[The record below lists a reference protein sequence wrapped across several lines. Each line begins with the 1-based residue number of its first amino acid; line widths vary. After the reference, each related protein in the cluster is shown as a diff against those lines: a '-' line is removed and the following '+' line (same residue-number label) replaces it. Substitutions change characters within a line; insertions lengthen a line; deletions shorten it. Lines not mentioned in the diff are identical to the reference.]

1 MSKSRRKTPAL
12 VICLAVLSACAS
24 CSGPVVTAVGNS
36 NDVVIIHA
44 QGQESVAEA
53 AVAALTSP
61 DPWLLDEPL
70 FNPTLATPQ
79 GSDELR
85 NIRHVIL
92 VGGLDD
98 AEFADFARRAFPRSE
113 SQGPVSLRMTED
125 VWAKGQLVGAVI
137 GDTGEEVVAFLD
149 ERGERVA
156 EDFALAAVRRL
167 AKKLRSDAEDAGMT
181 SALENRFGWAIAPPS
196 GYDFFTTD
204 AEDGFVLFR
213 RTRPDRSIFVYW
225 EEGTAE
231 AVTEDFALE
240 KRAELALRYYD
251 GDVIE
256 ERRPLVVESG
266 DFLGRPAVRVSGW
279 WGNRELVGGGPFLTY
294 CFHEPEQGRIY
305 MVDTSL
311 FAPGFDKMS
320 FMRNL
325 DAIAHTFSTPGRL
338 GL

>member
-1 MSKSRRKTPAL
+1 MT
-12 VICLAVLSACAS
+12 
-24 CSGPVVTAVGNS
+24 G
-36 NDVVIIHA
+36 
-44 QGQESVAEA
+44 
-53 AVAALTSP
+53 
-61 DPWLLDEPL
+61 EP
-70 FNPTLATPQ
+70 
-79 GSDELR
+79 
-85 NIRHVIL
+85 
-92 VGGLDD
+92 
-98 AEFADFARRAFPRSE
+98 
-113 SQGPVSLRMTED
+113 
-125 VWAKGQLVGAVI
+125 
-137 GDTGEEVVAFLD
+137 GEEVVAFLN

-156 EDFALAAVRRL
+156 EDFARAAVRRL
-167 AKKLRSDAEDAGMT
+167 AKKLKSDGEDAGMT
-181 SALENRFGWAIAPPS
+181 SALEDRFGWAIAPPS

-225 EEGTAE
+225 EDGTAE
-231 AVTEDFALE
+231 AVTEGFALE
-240 KRAELALRYYD
+240 KRAEQALRYYD

-256 ERRPLVVESG
+256 ERRPLVVESA

-325 DAIAHTFSTPGRL
+325 DAIAHTFSTTGKPGL
-338 GL
+338 